1 MKFLRVVVAA
11 SIAAL
16 VFLMLGFLQDKPVA
30 ATVRKEAAVTVIRD
44 VRVFDGEKTWPK
56 ATVRIRDG
64 KIEAIG
70 NDRAVPDGAEVIEGK
85 GRTLMPGLIDS
96 HVHVWA
102 SAREDALRFGVT
114 TELDMFSDHHQL
126 AGARTQRASLAATDQ
141 ADLWSA
147 GTLAT
152 VPGGHGTEYGM
163 KIPTLTRPDEAGAW
177 VAARKLEGSDYIK
190 IVREDLHVF
199 TGRADVPSL
208 DAATAAALVKA
219 AHAQGLKAMMHVSAM
234 EPARESLRDGADGLV
249 HVFQD
254 AVADADF
261 VALAR
266 ERHAF
271 IVPTLVVIAGFSGEH
286 SQLAADSRIAPL
298 LTPGQKQSLSARLA
312 AGHSDPAMI
321 ANARESVR
329 RLHAAGVTLLAG
341 TDAPNPN
348 TAHGASLHEE
358 LAQLVQAGLSPVE
371 ALVAATS
378 APARQFNLPDRGR
391 IAPGLRADL
400 LLVDGDPTVD
410 ITTTRAIAKIWK
422 NGHVVERSLA
432 KIASGAAIATG
443 KVSDFDSGNVAAARG
458 MSWMATSDRVLGG
471 KSTATFVPVS
481 GGASGSAG
489 ALRVSGNVVT
499 GAQWP
504 WAGLMLNPD
513 AVPMNPVNA
522 VQWHEL
528 VFQASGDGREYTVMV
543 FSGAEQQVIPAMV
556 RIRIGPGWQEIR
568 LPLSGFA
575 GADLQ
580 RLRGIA
586 ITAGMPAGD
595 FQFDIDSVEIR

>member
-1 MKFLRVVVAA
+1 MKFLRLVVAA
-11 SIAAL
+11 SLAAL
-16 VFLMLGFLQDKPVA
+16 VFLLMGFLQDKPVA
-30 ATVRKEAAVTVIRD
+30 KPIRKEAALTVIRD
-44 VRVFDGEKTWPK
+44 VRVFDGEKTWQK

-64 KIEAIG
+64 KIEAVG
-70 NDRAVPDGAEVIEGK
+70 DDRMVPEGADLIEGK
-85 GRTLMPGLIDS
+85 GRTLLPGLIDS

-102 SAREDALRFGVT
+102 SARKEALRFGVT

-126 AGARTQRASLAATDQ
+126 PAARTQRESLAVTDQ

-163 KIPTLTRPDEAGAW
+163 KIPTLTRPEEAADW
-177 VAARKLEGSDYIK
+177 VAARKQEGSDYIK

-199 TGRADVPSL
+199 TGKADMPSL
-208 DAATAAALVKA
+208 DEPTAAALVKA
-219 AHAQGLKAMMHVSAM
+219 AHAQGLKAVMHVSAI

-254 AVADADF
+254 AVADPDF

-266 ERHAF
+266 DRHAF

-286 SQLAADSRIAPL
+286 SQLAADPRIAPF
-298 LTPGQKQSLSARLA
+298 LTSGQKQSLSARLA
-312 AGHSDPAMI
+312 VGHFNPAMI

-358 LAQLVQAGLSPVE
+358 LEQLVGAGLSPVE
-371 ALVAATS
+371 ALAAATS
-378 APARQFNLPDRGR
+378 APARQFGLRDRGR

-400 LLVDGDPTVD
+400 VLVDGDPTID
-410 ITTTRAIAKIWK
+410 IKATRAIVTIWK
-422 NGHVVERSLA
+422 NGHVVERSLE
-432 KIASGAAIATG
+432 KIASGAVMPAG
-443 KVSDFDSGNVAAARG
+443 KVSDFDSGTLSAARG

-471 KSTATFVPVS
+471 KSAASFVRID
-481 GGASGSAG
+481 GGAGGSPG
-489 ALRVSGNVVT
+489 ALRASGTVAT

-504 WAGLMLNPD
+504 WAGVMLSPG
-513 AVPMNPVNA
+513 AAPMAPVNA
-522 VQWHEL
+522 SQWREL
-528 VFQASGDGREYTVMV
+528 VFQARGDGRDYTVML
-543 FSGAEQQVIPAMV
+543 FSGAEQQTMPAMV
-556 RIRIGPGWQEIR
+556 KIHPGPDWQEVR

-575 GADLQ
+575 GSDLQ
-580 RLRGIA
+580 AVRAIG
-586 ITAGMPAGD
+586 ITAGLPEGK
-595 FQFDIDSVEIR
+595 FRIDIDSVEIR

>member
-1 MKFLRVVVAA
+1 MKFLRLVVAA

-16 VFLMLGFLQDKPVA
+16 VFLMLGFLQDKPGMVPA
-30 ATVRKEAAVTVIRD
+30 RKQAAVTVIRD
-44 VRVFDGEKTWPK
+44 VRVFDGEKVWQR
-56 ATVRIRDG
+56 ATVRLHDG

-70 NDRAVPDGAEVIEGK
+70 DDRTIPEGADVVEGK
-85 GRTLMPGLIDS
+85 GRTLLPGLIDS

-102 SAREDALRFGVT
+102 GARKDALRFGVT

-126 AGARTQRASLAATDQ
+126 AAARQQRESLAATDQ

-163 KIPTLTRPDEAGAW
+163 QIPTLTRPEEAAAW

-199 TGRADVPSL
+199 TGKADIPSL
-208 DAATAAALVKA
+208 DAPTAAALVKA
-219 AHAQGLKAMMHVSAM
+219 AHAQGLKAMMHVSAIG
-234 EPARESLRDGADGLV
+234 PARESLRDGADGLV

-254 AVADADF
+254 AIADADF
-261 VALAR
+261 VAMAR
-266 ERHAF
+266 DRHAF

-286 SQLAADSRIAPL
+286 STLADDPRIAPF

-312 AGHSDPAMI
+312 VGRSDPVLI

-358 LAQLVQAGLSPVE
+358 LAQLVRAGLSPVD
-371 ALVAATS
+371 ALIAATS
-378 APARQFNLPDRGR
+378 APARQFGLRDRGR
-391 IAPGLRADL
+391 IATGLRADL
-400 LLVDGDPTVD
+400 VLVDGDPTTDV
-410 ITTTRAIAKIWK
+410 TASRAIVTIWK
-422 NGHVVERSLA
+422 NGHVVERSLENA
-432 KIASGAAIATG
+432 APGAALPAGT
-443 KVSDFDSGNVAAARG
+443 VSDFDSGTLLAARG
-458 MSWMATSDRVLGG
+458 MTWLPTSDRVLGG
-471 KSTATFVPVS
+471 KS
-481 GGASGSAG
+481 GAALSQIAAGAGGSAG
-489 ALRVSGNVVT
+489 AMRVDGTVAA

-504 WAGLMLNPD
+504 WAGVMLNPGSE
-513 AVPMNPVNA
+513 PMASVNA
-522 VQWHEL
+522 SQWKEL
-528 VFQASGDGREYTVMV
+528 VFQVRGDGREYNVML
-543 FSGAEQQVIPAMV
+543 FSGVEQQMIPSMV
-556 RIRIGPGWQEIR
+556 KIQPGRQWQEIR

-575 GADLQ
+575 GSDLD
-580 RLRGIA
+580 RLRAIA
-586 ITAGMPAGD
+586 ITAGMPAGN
-595 FQFDIDSVEIR
+595 FRVDIDSVEIR